1 MSAAAAAAA
10 AAAAGGASWQEA
22 FEAASAADALSQLLD
37 AAVEKMTDLT
47 TPFSLPLDATI
58 KLCREK
64 RAAVGR
70 EGWTAEVAVKF
81 GVLLKLIRDP
91 PAPAPLCLAPVLR
104 GHAEAVVSVAFS
116 PNGQHI
122 VSGSSDMTVRVWDAE
137 TGQST
142 LTMQGHTSAVMS
154 VAYSPNGQ
162 HIASGSYDETVR
174 VWDAE
179 TGQSLLTMHGHG
191 SGVASVA

>member
-1 MSAAAAAAA
+1 MKVLATLLFTMSDAAAAA

-22 FEAASAADALSQLLD
+22 FEEASAADALSQLLD

-81 GVLLKLIRDP
+81 GVLVKLIRAP
-91 PAPAPLCLAPVLR
+91 PAPTPLRLAPVLR
-104 GHAEAVVSVAFS
+104 GHDTRRCWCGT
-116 PNGQHI
+116 PRWGN
-122 VSGSSDMTVRVWDAE
+122 RC
-137 TGQST
+137 
-142 LTMQGHTSAVMS
+142 
-154 VAYSPNGQ
+154 
-162 HIASGSYDETVR
+162 
-174 VWDAE
+174 
-179 TGQSLLTMHGHG
+179 
-191 SGVASVA
+191 